1 MSDLNNLNKNKEL
14 SIVDLIINFWKFK
27 KVLVYIFIPI
37 FLISFIIEIFIP
49 KKNIVQVQLIEP
61 LRINLNFYPIDTLY
75 NLELDLTSI
84 HLEKIVTHS
93 RKQDLDY
100 FSFYLKGELQSPEN
114 LINFS
119 KMTNEEYN
127 LYSYI
132 KNKKLSVEMATI
144 NRTRDVQ
151 VYNLSLPAS
160 DKNEKFFYEYIVYV
174 NNICFELFKKDLIKF
189 HKENLKL
196 LEKEEM
202 YIDNLILSTNHN
214 NEKTEMSN
222 LDENT
227 IFKKNILI
235 IKNFHKEKRKNIN
248 KDINLIKNFEKE
260 FSKEAI
266 IMEGPTIKK
275 VGGKSSILLQFFIP
289 VILSLIIY
297 LFYILIKLT
306 KNDHKN

>member
-1 MSDLNNLNKNKEL
+1 MSDLNNLNKSKEL
-14 SIVDLIINFWKFK
+14 STVDLIINFWKFK
-27 KVLVYIFIPI
+27 KVFFYILIPI
-37 FLISFIIEIFIP
+37 LLTSFIVEKFIP
-49 KKNIVQVQLIEP
+49 KKNIVQVQLTDP

-93 RKQDLDY
+93 RTEKLDY
-100 FSFYLKGELQSPEN
+100 FGFYLKGELQSPEN

-132 KNKKLSVEMATI
+132 KNKKLSVEQATI
-144 NRTRDVQ
+144 NRTRDVL
-151 VYNLSLPAS
+151 VYNLRLPIT
-160 DKNEKFFYEYIVYV
+160 DKNIKFFYEYIVYV
-174 NNICFELFKKDLIKF
+174 NNLCFELLKKDLIIF
-189 HKENLKL
+189 HKKNLEL

-202 YIDNLILSTNHN
+202 YIDNLILSTNQN
-214 NEKTEMSN
+214 NENTVMSN

-227 IFKKNILI
+227 TFKKNILI
-235 IKNFHKEKRKNIN
+235 IENFHREKRKNIN

-266 IMEGPTIKK
+266 IMEGPMIKK
-275 VGGKSSILLQFFIP
+275 VGGKFSIILQFLIP

-297 LFYILIKLT
+297 LFYILVKLT